1 MSGFSG
7 MQAWLL
13 QRFSAVYIA
22 IFSIMLT
29 LMVWGG
35 EELSYRS
42 WVALFAQPWL
52 QVMSSLF
59 VIALLLH
66 AWIGLRDV
74 ILDYIKPVGIKMLVM
89 TAIVLVLLASGFWFL
104 RALLL
109 FEVIS

>member
-7 MQAWLL
+7 MQAWLV
-13 QRFSAVYIA
+13 QRFSAIYIA
-22 IFSIMLT
+22 LFAIILTMML
-29 LMVWGG
+29 LGG
-35 EELSYRS
+35 EELSYRT

-59 VIALLLH
+59 VVALLFH

-74 ILDYIKPVGIKMLVM
+74 ILDYIKPVEIKMLVM
-89 TAIVLVLLASGFWFL
+89 SVIVFMLLASGFWFL

-109 FEVIS
+109 VEVIS